1 MSAVPDAAEIVEAAE
16 DAVEMFLPIKRR
28 NNYLEKSRSDAEKGK
43 ADIKWEVQQV
53 LCSMHLV
60 HFF

>member
-1 MSAVPDAAEIVEAAE
+1 MSAVPDAADIVEAAE

-28 NNYLEKSRSDAEKGK
+28 KNYLEKSRSAAEKGE

>member
-28 NNYLEKSRSDAEKGK
+28 KHYLEKSRSDAEKGK

>member
-1 MSAVPDAAEIVEAAE
+1 MSAVPDAVEIVEAAE
-16 DAVEMFLPIKRR
+16 DAVEIFLPIKRR
-28 NNYLEKSRSDAEKGK
+28 KNDLEKRRSDAEKGK

-53 LCSMHLV
+53 LCSMRLV